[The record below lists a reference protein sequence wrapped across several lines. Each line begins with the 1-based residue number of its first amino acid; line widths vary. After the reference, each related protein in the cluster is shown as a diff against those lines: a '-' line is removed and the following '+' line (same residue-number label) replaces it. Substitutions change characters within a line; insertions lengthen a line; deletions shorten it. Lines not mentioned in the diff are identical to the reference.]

1 MSVLSGQAETAGT
14 AQIFGAGKSDE
25 PTALLLLLLLLLVV
39 VVVVVLV
46 VVVVVVVVVVITFMQ
61 GIYNYISEI
70 NRVSS
75 ACSAAA
81 VLCLQF
87 MLHVMLFHKLEYVT

>member
-1 MSVLSGQAETAGT
+1 VSVLSGQAETAGT

-25 PTALLLLLLLLLVV
+25 PTALLLLLLVV
-39 VVVVVLV
+39 VVVVVA
-46 VVVVVVVVVVITFMQ
+46 VVVVVVVVITFMQ
-61 GIYNYISEI
+61 GIYNYVSEI